1 MIESIMDKPIYEN
14 VTKLINTEAFL
25 MSNSLS

>member
-1 MIESIMDKPIYEN
+1 MIESIMDKAIYEN

-25 MSNSLS
+25 MGNSLS